1 MCQRTFGSLSIS
13 KFIPVLC
20 HYEVS
25 LSPADLFCFYKM
37 KPLQTT
43 VAMLFQKLQRYFNTT
58 LVLFKQDLN
67 STLVLFKRKCRRDFC
82 YDMSNFNT
90 TLVLFKH
97 LSRANLSR
105 ANLRF
110 QYYTSPLQ
118 TEM

>member
-58 LVLFKQDLN
+58 LVLFK
-67 STLVLFKRKCRRDFC
+67 RKCRRDFC